1 MNLLSITLL
10 QSAAAGAG
18 APQGGG
24 ASMWIM
30 LLLIFGVMY
39 LFMIRPQRKQQKEQ
53 ENFIKSLGKGSKVMT
68 RDGILG
74 TITEVKDDIAV
85 VRIDGD
91 VKIRV
96 LKSALQRDP
105 FAAAPA
111 PAAKE
116 DKAPAKEEK
125 APAKEDKAPVKE
137 EKASEAAPEIKGG
150 SYDKNPEKDGK
161 SSYQK

>member
-1 MNLLSITLL
+1 MNFLSITLL

-111 PAAKE
+111 AKE
-116 DKAPAKEEK
+116 DKTPAKEEK

-137 EKASEAAPEIKGG
+137 EKAAVKEDKAPSPEIKG
-150 SYDKNPEKDGK
+150 K
-161 SSYQK
+161 